1 MNQNFF
7 LFASGYLNTKDIDN
21 LSKSGIINTR
31 QHIEILKHSILER
44 FLNLSDSQINDV
56 NNITT
61 IPPNNLDVGLYY
73 RIFKPS
79 LLKDLIT
86 FNEMLDPRTKV
97 QLLLQNNIKLFNWF
111 VDTFIKKSPKIFNC
125 SDNIKQII
133 SAVRNEQSNTIEIN
147 GYLFMLVSDNSIR
160 VYNIKQKKVVA
171 FAIDNT
177 LFYIEDHIKE
187 YFKTNEY
194 FSISSMIYK
203 CGEMQTLYKLLLS

>member
-1 MNQNFF
+1 MNQNIF
-7 LFASGYLNTKDIDN
+7 LLAGVYLTIDDIGN
-21 LSKSGIINTR
+21 LSESGIINTK

-44 FLNLSDSQINDV
+44 FKNLTKTQINDV
-56 NNITT
+56 NNITS

-73 RIFKPS
+73 RIFKPR

-97 QLLLQNNIKLFNWF
+97 QLLLYNNIQLFNWF
-111 VDTFIKKSPKIFNC
+111 VETFIKQSPKIFNC
-125 SDNIKQII
+125 SDNIKQIMAAI
-133 SAVRNEQSNTIEIN
+133 KNEQSNTIEIN
-147 GYLFMLVSDNSIR
+147 GYLFLLVSDNSIR
-160 VYNIKQKKVVA
+160 IYNIKQNKVVA
-171 FAIDNT
+171 FAIDKT

-203 CGEMQTLYKLLLS
+203 DGEMQTLYKLLS